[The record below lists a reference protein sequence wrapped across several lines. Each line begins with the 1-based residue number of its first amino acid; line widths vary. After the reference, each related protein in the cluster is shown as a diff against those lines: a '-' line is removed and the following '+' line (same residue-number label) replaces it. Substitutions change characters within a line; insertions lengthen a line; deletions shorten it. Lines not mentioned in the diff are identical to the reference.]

1 MNRHFT
7 NRFNRALTE
16 RRKQLHEA
24 EENLSNFWESDQDG
38 WDGWPVGPLDQQR
51 LEALISRREIL
62 KAQVSE
68 LVGVLGMMNNRAA
81 A

>member
-38 WDGWPVGPLDQQR
+38 WDGWPVGKQDQRR
-51 LEALISRREIL
+51 LEALILRRDCL
-62 KAQVSE
+62 NAQVSE